1 MELRDL
7 YDENKEL
14 TGETIYKG
22 QDVPK
27 GRYYITVVVFIQN
40 SKNEFL
46 IQKRVKKKDGK
57 WATTGGHPV
66 SGETSKQGIITEI
79 KEELGVDI
87 VKENIKLFKTI
98 KTEDDF
104 VDIYYLKEDID
115 IKKIKIQ
122 KEEVEDVKWA
132 TIEEIKE
139 VAENYNIKIN
149 QEKIK
154 QIMWFTK
161 DEIIEYLFKGNSEK
175 GNEFITKCQ
184 ENENKY
190 LKKNGGH
197 IYKNTIKTIKDLSN
211 NYNLYIV
218 SNCQSGYI
226 EAFLEHYS
234 IEKYFKDYECSGN
247 TGLSKEKNIKE
258 LIKRNKIAKAIYVGD
273 TKKDC
278 ESANMNGLH
287 FIWAEY
293 GFGKCD
299 KYYKKI
305 EDISELINMEI

>member
-115 IKKIKIQ
+115 INKVRIQ
-122 KEEVEDVKWA
+122 KEEVSAVKWA
-132 TIEEIKE
+132 TINDIEKMIEEGD
-139 VAENYNIKIN
+139 
-149 QEKIK
+149 
-154 QIMWFTK
+154 F
-161 DEIIEYLFKGNSEK
+161 SESHRDFF
-175 GNEFITKCQ
+175 EDCI
-184 ENENKY
+184 KY
-190 LKKNGGH
+190 LNAP
-197 IYKNTIKTIKDLSN
+197 
-211 NYNLYIV
+211 
-218 SNCQSGYI
+218 Q
-226 EAFLEHYS
+226 
-234 IEKYFKDYECSGN
+234 
-247 TGLSKEKNIKE
+247 
-258 LIKRNKIAKAIYVGD
+258 
-273 TKKDC
+273 
-278 ESANMNGLH
+278 
-287 FIWAEY
+287 
-293 GFGKCD
+293 
-299 KYYKKI
+299 
-305 EDISELINMEI
+305 

>member
-66 SGETSKQGIITEI
+66 SGETSNQGIITEI

-132 TIEEIKE
+132 TI
-139 VAENYNIKIN
+139 
-149 QEKIK
+149 
-154 QIMWFTK
+154 
-161 DEIIEYLFKGNSEK
+161 DEM
-175 GNEFITKCQ
+175 
-184 ENENKY
+184 NKMY
-190 LKKNGGH
+190 FADAVNGDDRNDGL
-197 IYKNTIKTIKDLSN
+197 TPAS
-211 NYNLYIV
+211 
-218 SNCQSGYI
+218 
-226 EAFLEHYS
+226 AFATLERL
-234 IEKYFKDYECSGN
+234 N
-247 TGLSKEKNIKE
+247 E
-258 LIKRNKIAKAIYVGD
+258 LIKNEAFS
-273 TKKDC
+273 
-278 ESANMNGLH
+278 ESH
-287 FIWAEY
+287 TEF
-293 GFGKCD
+293 F
-299 KYYKKI
+299 
-305 EDISELINMEI
+305 ELCLDYLKLK